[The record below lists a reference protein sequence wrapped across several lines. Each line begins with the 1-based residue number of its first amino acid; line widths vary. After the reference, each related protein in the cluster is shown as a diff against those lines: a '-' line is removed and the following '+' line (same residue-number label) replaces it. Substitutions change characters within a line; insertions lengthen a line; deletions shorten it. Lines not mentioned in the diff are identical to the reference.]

1 METITREY
9 TVYNYSEL
17 SEKAKE
23 KVREWYIDDYDRCYT
38 LSDCWNDYLEYNFKR
53 SDLKVEWSLNYCQGD
68 GVNAYGKLKLS
79 DMMDK
84 IDYESYTP
92 KEIRFIEWVIREYDP
107 EITLPQNNHY
117 AYCMAD
123 RIDIESDLLWDMKND
138 GIKNIRRDTL
148 EKLNDDII
156 AYFENLCSQWETS
169 GYEYLYEPDEEE
181 IIEACEANDWKFTE
195 EGKFF
200 Y

>member
-9 TVYNYSEL
+9 TVYSYSEL
-17 SEKAKE
+17 SEEAKE
-23 KVREWYIDDYDRCYT
+23 KVREWYIDDNDRCYM
-38 LSDCWNDYLEYNFKR
+38 LSDCWNASLEYDFIY
-53 SDLKVEWSLNYCQGD
+53 SDLKVQWSLNYCQGD
-68 GVNAYGKLKLS
+68 GVNIYGKLKLS

-84 IDYESYTP
+84 IDFKHYTK
-92 KEIRFIEWVIREYDP
+92 KEIRFIEWVIKEYNP
-107 EITLPQNNHY
+107 VITLPQNDHY

-123 RIDIESDLLWDMKND
+123 RIDLESDLLWEMKYN
-138 GIKNIRRDTL
+138 GIKNIKRDVL
-148 EKLNDDII
+148 EKLNNDII
-156 AYFENLCSQWETS
+156 AYFENLCGHLEMS